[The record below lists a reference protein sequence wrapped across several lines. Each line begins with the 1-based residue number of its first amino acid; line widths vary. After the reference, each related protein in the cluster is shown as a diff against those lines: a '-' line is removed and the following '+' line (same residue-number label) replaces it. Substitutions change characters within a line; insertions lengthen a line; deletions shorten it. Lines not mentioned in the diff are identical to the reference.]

1 MSEITTKTRILDTAE
16 QLFAS
21 QGFAGTSL
29 RAIIKDAEVNTASVH
44 YHFGSKEGLIEA
56 VLLRRAGPVN
66 AKRLESLDELERG
79 HPTGTLPLESV
90 LEAFLAPA
98 VEKHFG
104 KSGRDELL
112 PKLFG
117 RAVADPDEK
126 LRRIIHD
133 IFQKVFERFTDAFMR
148 ALPDLS
154 QQDVEWRMHFMI
166 GAMFFAVTVPRI
178 HDAGG
183 HTTRDPIRTI
193 ARLVDFISGGMRS
206 PVTELSREPR

>member
-66 AKRLESLDELERG
+66 AKRLESLDELERR
-79 HPTGTLPLESV
+79 HPTGTLPLELV

-104 KSGRDELL
+104 KSGRDVLL
-112 PKLFG
+112 PKLFC

-133 IFQKVFERFTDAFMR
+133 IFQDVFERFTDAFMR

-154 QQDVEWRMHFMI
+154 PQDVEWRMHFMI

-178 HDAGG
+178 HDEGG

-206 PVTELSREPR
+206 PVTEISREPR